1 VTGPGCAYD
10 GVVLTSAPATPGWQ
24 LAGGGWT
31 GDGCDGIAAW
41 TTDPDGHPAPS
52 TVTWTFSLA
61 GASSCTV
68 AVFIPTRNALG
79 LTEYSVFTGPPASGQ
94 AAAAVL
100 ISQADMAGQW
110 LTLGTFGV
118 TGRWLEVTATP
129 VAGASRPGHHGT
141 IAASAASALC
151 T

>member
-1 VTGPGCAYD
+1 
-10 GVVLTSAPATPGWQ
+10 
-24 LAGGGWT
+24 
-31 GDGCDGIAAW
+31 
-41 TTDPDGHPAPS
+41 
-52 TVTWTFSLA
+52 
-61 GASSCTV
+61 V

-110 LTLGTFGV
+110 LTLGTFPV
-118 TGRWLEVTATP
+118 TQPWLEVTATP
-129 VAGASRPGHHGT
+129 VPGASGAGHHKA

-151 T
+151 S